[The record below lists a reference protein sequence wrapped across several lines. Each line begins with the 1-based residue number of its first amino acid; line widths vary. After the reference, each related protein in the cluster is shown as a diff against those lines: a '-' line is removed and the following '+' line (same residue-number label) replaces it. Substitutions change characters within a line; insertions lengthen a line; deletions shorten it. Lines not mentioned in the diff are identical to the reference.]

1 MYKILL
7 ISLRHIISGKDRI
20 LFFYEFGANKTQKTE
35 FTFNYHTH
43 HHPILM
49 GALEEPSKAAIWQG
63 GEQAS
68 LRYFGLIRIGT
79 YT

>member
-7 ISLRHIISGKDRI
+7 LSLRHIISGKDRI

-49 GALEEPSKAAIWQG
+49 GALGAK
-63 GEQAS
+63 
-68 LRYFGLIRIGT
+68 
-79 YT
+79 